1 MPLATGDRYELAL
14 NGEGQ
19 PTFNSLPAILSLLDS
34 EETEQRA
41 EGASYLAQLVDSSH
55 GDDATIFSDYL
66 REAGGIEVIAELL
79 LDREP
84 FIQQK
89 VLMVVGNLASDAF
102 DPNSA
107 ASKAIFKK
115 HDVMARLLPFLSS
128 REWVTQLYA
137 VAAVQNLSKDI
148 DLAKE
153 ALQLGVHKVVQRL
166 IRSEHELVVRYG
178 ARCPGSSS
186 AKMRASLRRSH
197 PAPASTRSLGP
208 CAVRAPPPRHPSLGC
223 PQRPAR
229 LKTCKMH
236 ASWRS
241 RRRGAM
247 PNLEGRGA
255 RAKKWLWHGPRVR
268 SSSPRATCPPPP
280 TPPAPTRP
288 TRSHLHVSRLYLA
301 AGLAAVVDEGARSAR
316 SSGRRSSSWVPR
328 PRRPSGTASSRRSS
342 RRRRGSRPGTR
353 EYREATKGV

>member
-197 PAPASTRSLGP
+197 PAPASTRSARPLR
-208 CAVRAPPPRHPSLGC
+208 CAGATATTPLTWLSAAAGALKNLQDARELEIEEARGNAESGGSRRSCEEVALARAARPIIQPARHLPTPPPPRLL
-223 PQRPAR
+223 QPA
-229 LKTCKMH
+229 
-236 ASWRS
+236 
-241 RRRGAM
+241 
-247 PNLEGRGA
+247 
-255 RAKKWLWHGPRVR
+255 
-268 SSSPRATCPPPP
+268 
-280 TPPAPTRP
+280 PPAPTSTFRAC
-288 TRSHLHVSRLYLA
+288 TSQ
-301 AGLAAVVDEGARSAR
+301 
-316 SSGRRSSSWVPR
+316 
-328 PRRPSGTASSRRSS
+328 
-342 RRRRGSRPGTR
+342 RGSRR
-353 EYREATKGV
+353 

>member
-137 VAAVQNLSKDI
+137 TAAVQNLSKDI

-197 PAPASTRSLGP
+197 PAPASTRSARPLR
-208 CAVRAPPPRHPSLGC
+208 CAGVTATTPSLGC

-280 TPPAPTRP
+280 PRLLQPAPPAPTS
-288 TRSHLHVSRLYLA
+288 TFHACTSQ
-301 AGLAAVVDEGARSAR
+301 
-316 SSGRRSSSWVPR
+316 
-328 PRRPSGTASSRRSS
+328 
-342 RRRRGSRPGTR
+342 RGSRR
-353 EYREATKGV
+353 W

>member
-1 MPLATGDRYELAL
+1 MPLAAGDRYELAL
-14 NGEGQ
+14 NGEGR

-79 LDREP
+79 LDPEP
-84 FIQQK
+84 FIIQK

-102 DPNSA
+102 DPNSEA
-107 ASKAIFKK
+107 NKAIFKQ
-115 HDVMARLLPFLSS
+115 HDVMARLFPFLSS

-137 VAAVQNLSKDI
+137 TAAVQNLSKDI

-186 AKMRASLRRSH
+186 AKMRASLRRSQPPCPCEH
-197 PAPASTRSLGP
+197 AVARPLCCAGATATTPLTWLSAAAGALKNLQDARELEIEEARGNAESGGSRRSCEEVALARAARPIIQPARHLPPPS
-208 CAVRAPPPRHPSLGC
+208 PPPRLL
-223 PQRPAR
+223 QPAR
-229 LKTCKMH
+229 
-236 ASWRS
+236 
-241 RRRGAM
+241 
-247 PNLEGRGA
+247 
-255 RAKKWLWHGPRVR
+255 
-268 SSSPRATCPPPP
+268 
-280 TPPAPTRP
+280 PAPTC
-288 TRSHLHVSRLYLA
+288 TLHACTSQ
-301 AGLAAVVDEGARSAR
+301 
-316 SSGRRSSSWVPR
+316 
-328 PRRPSGTASSRRSS
+328 
-342 RRRRGSRPGTR
+342 RGSRR
-353 EYREATKGV
+353 

>member
-19 PTFNSLPAILSLLDS
+19 PNFSSLPAILSLLDS

-79 LDREP
+79 LDPEP

-107 ASKAIFKK
+107 ANKAIFKK

-137 VAAVQNLSKDI
+137 TAAVQNLSKDI

-186 AKMRASLRRSH
+186 AKMRASLRRSR

-229 LKTCKMH
+229 
-236 ASWRS
+236 
-241 RRRGAM
+241 
-247 PNLEGRGA
+247 
-255 RAKKWLWHGPRVR
+255 
-268 SSSPRATCPPPP
+268 
-280 TPPAPTRP
+280 
-288 TRSHLHVSRLYLA
+288 
-301 AGLAAVVDEGARSAR
+301 
-316 SSGRRSSSWVPR
+316 
-328 PRRPSGTASSRRSS
+328 
-342 RRRRGSRPGTR
+342 
-353 EYREATKGV
+353 